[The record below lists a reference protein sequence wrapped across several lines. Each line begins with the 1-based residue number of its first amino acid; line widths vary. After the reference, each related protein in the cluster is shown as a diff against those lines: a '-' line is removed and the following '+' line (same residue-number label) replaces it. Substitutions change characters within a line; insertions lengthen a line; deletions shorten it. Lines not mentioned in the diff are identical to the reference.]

1 MEYDYDVIVIGTG
14 TSAYFVVNN
23 CLTANLTV
31 AVVDRRE
38 YGGTCAMRGCQPKK
52 YLVAAAETVERCRRM
67 QGIGV
72 KNIPEIDWPALMRS
86 KNAFTA
92 PIPKGTEEGFRV
104 KGAHTLHGVAR
115 FTGANSIEVDGLKI
129 SAKHI
134 VIATGAVPRPLNI
147 PGEEY
152 LKTSEQFLDLDEMP
166 KRVIFVGGGFISME
180 FAGIA
185 AMCEAEVT
193 LLQKGER
200 ILARFDQDLVKV
212 LEDAYREAGIHIF
225 KNACVDRI
233 EQEDSDLVAGCI
245 EMPEKGFRT
254 DLIVHG
260 AGRIPAL
267 EDLNLEAGS
276 IDYSPKGVT
285 VNKYLQSVSNPSV
298 YAIGDA
304 AATTYQL
311 ATTADLE
318 GEIAS
323 RNIISGNQDE
333 PDVTVVPS
341 VVFSLPPLASVGLGE
356 EAARQ
361 AGMDITVN
369 RGEMNHWPS
378 SRRIGQTHSAFKII
392 QEAESGCILGAHLL
406 GHSADEVIN
415 IFAIAVRLKL
425 TGADLKGMLWAYPT
439 YSSDLK
445 YMVR

>member
-1 MEYDYDVIVIGTG
+1 MKHDYDVMVIGTG

-23 CLTANLTV
+23 CLAANLKV

-38 YGGTCAMRGCQPKK
+38 YGGTCALRGCQPKK
-52 YLVAAAETVERCRRM
+52 YLVAAAEAVERCRRM

-72 KNIPEIDWPALMRS
+72 KNNPEIDWSSLVQS
-86 KNAFTA
+86 KNAFTG
-92 PIPKGTEEGFRV
+92 PIPKGTEEGFRE
-104 KGAHTLHGVAR
+104 KGARTLHGVAR
-115 FTGANSIEVDGLKI
+115 FTGTNSIEVDGREI

-152 LKTSEQFLDLDEMP
+152 LKTSDQFLELDEMP

-180 FAGIA
+180 FANIA
-185 AMCEAEVT
+185 AICGAEVT
-193 LLQKGER
+193 LLQKGAR
-200 ILARFDQDLVKV
+200 LLTRFDQDLVEV
-212 LEDAYREAGIHIF
+212 LEDACREAGIRIF

-233 EQEDSDLVAGCI
+233 EQEDADLVAGCI
-245 EMPEKGFRT
+245 EMPDRGFRG

-267 EDLNLEAGS
+267 EDLNLEAGF
-276 IDYSPKGVT
+276 IDYSSEGVT
-285 VNKYLQSVSNPSV
+285 VNRYLQSVSNPAV

-323 RNIISGNQDE
+323 RNIISGNRE
-333 PDVTVVPS
+333 APDITVVPS
-341 VVFSLPPLASVGLGE
+341 VVFSLPPLASVGIREL
-356 EAARQ
+356 EAKE

-369 RGEMNHWPS
+369 RGDMNQWPS
-378 SRRIGQTHSAFKII
+378 SRRIGQTHSSFKIL
-392 QEAESGCILGAHLL
+392 QEAKSGRILGAHLL
-406 GHSADEVIN
+406 GHNADEVIN
-415 IFAIAVRLKL
+415 IFAMAVRLKL